1 MKANTLDIGTAT
13 ILVTGSAGFIGSHV
27 AYALLGLGARVV
39 GIDNMNEYYDINLKK
54 ARLERLENFSTYQ
67 HLYVDLSVMD
77 HVLAVYEEIKPDV
90 VIHLAAQPGVRY
102 ATENPQ
108 SYISSNIIGFFNL
121 LEAVRRFGTGHF
133 MFASSSS
140 VYGNHQKLPYAEQDP
155 TDEPLNLY
163 AATKK
168 ADEAMAYSYAHMY
181 GIPTTAL
188 RFFTVYGPWGR
199 PDMTPYGFTKSILEE
214 TPIKLF
220 NYGHYK
226 RSFTY
231 IGDIVE
237 WVVRLIDKVP
247 KAKVSN
253 GSNGSNGNG
262 HGAITD
268 TPFRVLNLGHDESVD
283 MLTFTRLLET
293 KLHKDA
299 IIQLLPPQ
307 PGELFETKADIG
319 QLVALTGYRPQTAID
334 EGLDRLI
341 EWYLSHVHIDQ
352 NVT

>member
-1 MKANTLDIGTAT
+1 MKG
-13 ILVTGSAGFIGSHV
+13 
-27 AYALLGLGARVV
+27 YKVV
-39 GIDNMNEYYDINLKK
+39 GIDNLNEYYDVNLKK
-54 ARLERLENFSTYQ
+54 SRLERLENFSTYR
-67 HLYVDLSVMD
+67 HLYVDLSIMD

-108 SYISSNIIGFFNL
+108 SYISSNIVGFFNL
-121 LEAVRRFGTGHF
+121 LETIRRLGTQHF

-140 VYGNHQKLPYAEQDP
+140 VYGNHQKLPYVEQDP

-199 PDMTPYGFTKSILEE
+199 PDMTPYSFTKAILEE
-214 TPIKLF
+214 NPIQLF

-231 IGDIVE
+231 IDDIVE
-237 WVVRLIDKVP
+237 WVVRLINRHPDD
-247 KAKVSN
+247 N
-253 GSNGSNGNG
+253 GSHGMNGNGNG
-262 HGAITD
+262 HENGNKLTPA

-283 MLTFTRLLET
+283 MLTFTKLLET
-293 KLHKDA
+293 KLKKRA
-299 IIQLLPPQ
+299 IIQLLPAQ
-307 PGELFETKADIG
+307 PGELYETRADIT
-319 QLVALTGYRPQTAID
+319 QLVALTGYRPQTSVD
-334 EGLDRLI
+334 EGLDRLV
-341 EWYLSHVHIDQ
+341 EWYLNHIHIDQ

>member
-1 MKANTLDIGTAT
+1 MKANTLDIGSST

-27 AYALLGLGARVV
+27 AQQLLRLGSKVV
-39 GIDNMNEYYDINLKK
+39 GLDNMSEYYDVNLKK
-54 ARLERLENFSTYQ
+54 SRLERLENFSTYK
-67 HLYVDLSVMD
+67 HLFVDLSVFD
-77 HVLAVYEEIKPDV
+77 HVLAVYEEVKPDI

-108 SYISSNIIGFFNL
+108 SYINSNIVGFFNI
-121 LEAVRRFGTGHF
+121 LEAVRRFGTRHF

-181 GIPTTAL
+181 DIQTTAL

-199 PDMTPYGFTKSILEE
+199 PDMTPYSFTKAILEE
-214 TPIKLF
+214 SPVKLF
-220 NYGHYK
+220 NFGHYK

-231 IGDIVE
+231 IDDIVE
-237 WVVRLIDKVP
+237 WVIRLVDKIPGVM
-247 KAKVSN
+247 
-253 GSNGSNGNG
+253 GTNGSNGNG
-262 HGAITD
+262 QIHLHD

-283 MLTFTRLLET
+283 MITFTKVLEE
-293 KLHKDA
+293 KLKKSA

-319 QLVALTGYRPQTAID
+319 QLVKLTDYRPQTSID
-334 EGLDRLI
+334 DGLDRVVD
-341 EWYLSHVHIDQ
+341 WYLSHVHIDQ